1 MGEDSGYFSRRSC
14 QFRLPTRKQHQQQ
27 TDTGN
32 CKKKS
37 SNGYDCNATTTT
49 TSSVANCIN
58 KSEAITT
65 SGCCD
70 AVTAANNYNNTSITV
85 ANCTNNNCRADLN
98 SNNSGDHCYSC
109 DRLQFDLRCR
119 PVEQNEV
126 SPLSPGQVLDEG
138 TEDRTN
144 CNPSNSLNSSINS
157 CSQLVDGVRDANNDT
172 TCTSN
177 LPSSFYSRPV
187 HQVGSSAIDTDTTYN
202 TGSSSSSGGYYAQT
216 NNSCGRTTFSP
227 NSILHLKYTDLKD
240 LNSYRNLCNVFT
252 DEQDFEEFKQ
262 ELQDFQCLKESLQ
275 KSGCNH
281 DYQASPLRET
291 PENIEEQL
299 VQNNRIGIS
308 PSNSPIL
315 TSINQQDQQ
324 SNKLNNNSICDDQN
338 ANCLTLQQE
347 SFSTRNSGG
356 ILGSD
361 ILPVPLATAPAASL
375 SSLHPSSETS
385 SSCQPRFVNTC
396 ISSSPTPSSCNKA
409 RIASSISRR
418 SSSNSS
424 PPLKY
429 LSSSF
434 RNALAPHDMLMDFF
448 KSDEN
453 FQEFEREF
461 ANLDNDFNVFGQL
474 GRIEDSEDGDEVFAT
489 RDRKRDV
496 ESEGRSSIPMEINV
510 QQDSNACS
518 SNGHKPLT
526 ELRVRH
532 SPAGAKQDVAV
543 AKGTGKNDS
552 FSDFFDN
559 DEDFKEFEKEF
570 ANFKLR
576 RRSRAFA
583 DDFNRRSNCDLF
595 ADFFPKFENQEKIER
610 RNRGSANDW
619 DYLFNKI
626 KRNSGFLTDVNELQG
641 TPCEISQNP
650 TFLAIQ
656 PPKRTTEDI
665 STPLCRTNENPARKP
680 IEIAVQRRPP
690 LPPLVTKHPHFPCGR
705 HNSPSSQKKPLE
717 LKIEH
722 VSSPVSL
729 NFRNDSPVPMRKP
742 TLIDEADREESHVGA
757 SPTVL
762 HIDETPVSNNPDS
775 TTGTTDASN
784 SAEELSHII
793 IEHHFTGGVSK
804 PTLTITRRTNKSL
817 DEDSESQPP
826 VSKHSQQLPE
836 LRDRR
841 CHTDPTRII
850 IEHRF
855 SPRELEPGSSKQ
867 NRFSTALEF
876 LQDVDSDKV
885 KDKEKPHKDCQYTCH
900 KTCRQL
906 VTLDC
911 ANNLPNSMSDGSI
924 ETSLSEPASTPGSN
938 STVSDTLS
946 NDETDSGY
954 RSGPIPDEILPKK
967 EPSEATLNREELQS
981 KLQEYN
987 NNVPN
992 ANLALDSNTKCS
1004 KKPSDM
1010 DSGCSLESN
1019 DFGLEHSSEST
1030 ESQPTTHIASS
1041 EENSCPDVALV
1052 ESDSDFYE
1060 DESINLASNESDG
1073 ETFQGFIKVTLNLI
1087 RPITMSLGAR
1097 PPSIYEVLTREHI
1110 VEQNTQ
1116 SISFYMPRDTV
1127 KSIHVDSETTTKEVI
1142 AALLKKFK
1150 ILDNPRKFAMYEQEF
1165 KNKKL
1170 VKLRRVMPEEF
1181 PLQVCLGWE
1190 TNKLECYRLV
1200 LQENEA
1206 SGDIEWSN
1214 FSHPELNNFV
1224 KVLDREES
1232 EHIQQLQYKYHMM
1245 KKAVERRMKELRAAE
1260 QEAKRSK

>member
-37 SNGYDCNATTTT
+37 SNGYDCNAA

-70 AVTAANNYNNTSITV
+70 AVTDANNYNNTSITV

-98 SNNSGDHCYSC
+98 SKNSGDHRYSC
-109 DRLQFDLRCR
+109 DHLQFDLRCR
-119 PVEQNEV
+119 PVEQNVV
-126 SPLSPGQVLDEG
+126 SSLSPRQVFDVV
-138 TEDRTN
+138 TENTTN
-144 CNPSNSLNSSINS
+144 RNPSNSLNSSINS
-157 CSQLVDGVRDANNDT
+157 CSLLVDDVRDANNDS

-177 LPSSFYSRPV
+177 LPCSLYSRPV

-202 TGSSSSSGGYYAQT
+202 TGSSSSSGGYYTQT

-227 NSILHLKYTDLKD
+227 NSILHLKYTDLND
-240 LNSYRNLCNVFT
+240 LNSYRNLCYVFK

-262 ELQDFQCLKESLQ
+262 ELQDFQFLKESLQ

-281 DYQASPLRET
+281 DYQVSPLREI
-291 PENIEEQL
+291 PVNIEEQL
-299 VQNNRIGIS
+299 AQNNRFGNS
-308 PSNSPIL
+308 PSNSPIF

-324 SNKLNNNSICDDQN
+324 NKVNNNICDDQS
-338 ANCLTLQQE
+338 ANCLTLQE
-347 SFSTRNSGG
+347 ETFSTRNSGR
-356 ILGSD
+356 ILGCD
-361 ILPVPLATAPAASL
+361 IVPVPIATTPAA
-375 SSLHPSSETS
+375 SSETS

-409 RIASSISRR
+409 RITNSISRR

-424 PPLKY
+424 SPLKY

-461 ANLDNDFNVFGQL
+461 ANLDNDFNVFGRL
-474 GRIEDSEDGDEVFAT
+474 GRIEDSEDRDQVFAT
-489 RDRKRDV
+489 RDRKRNV
-496 ESEGRSSIPMEINV
+496 ESEGRSSIPLKINF
-510 QQDSNACS
+510 QQDTNVCCSNE
-518 SNGHKPLT
+518 HMPLT
-526 ELRVRH
+526 ELKVKH
-532 SPAGAKQDVAV
+532 SSAGAKQDVAV
-543 AKGTGKNDS
+543 TKSTGKSDS

-610 RNRGSANDW
+610 RSRGPANDW

-626 KRNSGFLTDVNELQG
+626 KRNSGFLADVNELQS
-641 TPCEISQNP
+641 TPCERSQSP
-650 TFLAIQ
+650 TFLATQ
-656 PPKRTTEDI
+656 SPKRTTEDI
-665 STPLCRTNENPARKP
+665 STSLCKANESPVRKP

-690 LPPLVTKHPHFPCGR
+690 LPPLVTKHPHFSCER
-705 HNSPSSQKKPLE
+705 HNSSSLQKKPLE

-729 NFRNDSPVPMRKP
+729 NFRNDSPNPLSDSVGSTYMRIPK
-742 TLIDEADREESHVGA
+742 LIDEEDREESV

-762 HIDETPVSNNPDS
+762 HIDETPVYNPD

-817 DEDSESQPP
+817 DEASESESP
-826 VSKHSQQLPE
+826 VSVHAQQLSE
-836 LRDRR
+836 LRDKR
-841 CHTDPTRII
+841 CHTDPPRIV

-855 SPRELEPGSSKQ
+855 SPREFEPGSSKQ

-876 LQDVDSDKV
+876 LQDVDSGKVEDK
-885 KDKEKPHKDCQYTCH
+885 KKPHKDCQYTCH

-967 EPSEATLNREELQS
+967 EPSEATLNREELKS

-992 ANLALDSNTKCS
+992 ANLAL
-1004 KKPSDM
+1004 
-1010 DSGCSLESN
+1010 
-1019 DFGLEHSSEST
+1019 
-1030 ESQPTTHIASS
+1030 
-1041 EENSCPDVALV
+1041 
-1052 ESDSDFYE
+1052 
-1060 DESINLASNESDG
+1060 ESDG

-1190 TNKLECYRLV
+1190 TNKLDCYRLV

-1214 FSHPELNNFV
+1214 FSNPELNNFV

-1232 EHIQQLQYKYHMM
+1232 EHIHQLQYKYHMM

-1260 QEAKRSK
+1260 QEAKHSK